1 MAEVKIAADS
11 GGGSVALKGPA
22 STTSN
27 AAVSLKLPVA
37 DGSANQLL
45 KTDGSGNLGW
55 ATDQG
60 GKIVDVKQA
69 LKTDYL
75 TSSSTSYVD
84 ITGLSLTHTLA
95 NSSNKLL
102 LTFHVV
108 MGAQWWNAS
117 VVWIQLLN
125 DSTAIAVPTQ
135 SGLDAG
141 LTGTSM
147 ACNYSNNA
155 NNSSVNVSLITAS
168 YLYTPGDVNE
178 HTYKLQ
184 GKASFA
190 YNWRVNG
197 VEGYSTYGAVSSLTL
212 MEVEG

>member
-1 MAEVKIAADS
+1 MTLKLNGS
-11 GGGSVALKGPA
+11 SSGSVSIDAPA
-22 STTSN
+22 STTGG
-27 AAVSLKLPVA
+27 ADVTLKLPVA
-37 DGSANQLL
+37 DGSASQLL

-55 ATDQG
+55 GTG
-60 GKIVDVKQA
+60 GKIVDIKQA
-69 LKTDYL
+69 FKTDYF

-84 ITGLSLTHTLA
+84 IPGLTITHTLA
-95 NSSNKLL
+95 DSSNKLL

-108 MGAQWWNAS
+108 MGAAWWNAS
-117 VVWIQLLN
+117 VTFIQLLK

-135 SGLDAG
+135 SGLDSG

-168 YLYTPGDVNE
+168 YLYTPGDTSS

-184 GKASFA
+184 GKVSGGA
-190 YNWRVNG
+190 YNFRVNG
-197 VEGYSTYGAVSSLTL
+197 VEGYSTYGATSTLTL
-212 MEVEG
+212 MEVAG

>member
-1 MAEVKIAADS
+1 MTLKLNGS
-11 GGGSVALKGPA
+11 SSGSVSIDAPA
-22 STTSN
+22 STTGG
-27 AAVSLKLPVA
+27 ADVTLKLPVA
-37 DGSANQLL
+37 DGSASQLL

-55 ATDQG
+55 GTG
-60 GKIVDVKQA
+60 GKIVDIKQA
-69 LKTDYL
+69 FKTDYF

-84 ITGLSLTHTLA
+84 IPGLTITHTLA
-95 NSSNKLL
+95 DSSNKLL

-108 MGAQWWNAS
+108 MGAAWWNAS
-117 VVWIQLLN
+117 VTFIQLLK

-135 SGLDAG
+135 SGLDSG

-168 YLYTPGDVNE
+168 YLYTPGDASS

-184 GKASFA
+184 GKASAGA
-190 YNWRVNG
+190 YNFRVNG
-197 VEGYSTYGAVSSLTL
+197 VEGYSTYGAISTLTL
-212 MEVEG
+212 MEVAG

>member
-1 MAEVKIAADS
+1 MTLKLNGS
-11 GGGSVALKGPA
+11 SSGSVALDAPA
-22 STTSN
+22 STTSG
-27 AAVSLKLPVA
+27 ADITFKLPVA

-55 ATDQG
+55 ATG

-69 LKTDYL
+69 FKTDYF
-75 TSSSTSYVD
+75 TSASTSYVD

-95 NSSNKLL
+95 DSSNKLL

-108 MGAQWWNAS
+108 MGAAWWNAS
-117 VVWIQLLN
+117 VVFVQLLN
-125 DSTAIAVPTQ
+125 DSTAIAQPTQ

-141 LTGTSM
+141 LKGTSM
-147 ACNYSNNA
+147 ACNYSDNA

-168 YLYTPGDVNE
+168 YLYTPGDTSS

-184 GKASFA
+184 AKASAGGGSYSF
-190 YNWRVNG
+190 RVNG
-197 VEGYSTYGAVSSLTL
+197 VEGYSTYGAISTLTL
-212 MEVEG
+212 MEVAG